1 MVKISHK
8 GLEWHSLILISTVL
22 IQPFSLSCNLQ
33 HMLQCPLKLTR
44 VLPDPPSQKWALQQM
59 LKVFFKLELGWIN
72 PVLFPSVLLT
82 YLGGHA
88 TSGVALL
95 RSGPRLG
102 SAQTSSWLGP
112 GRWLVRLYFLED
124 FVQSSEPYKQQLAT
138 FSLPRRRVL
147 TGKDPVSRVRRR

>member
-59 LKVFFKLELGWIN
+59 LKVFLNWNGAELI
-72 PVLFPSVLLT
+72 LCYFLQCYLLT
-82 YLGGHA
+82 
-88 TSGVALL
+88 
-95 RSGPRLG
+95 
-102 SAQTSSWLGP
+102 
-112 GRWLVRLYFLED
+112 
-124 FVQSSEPYKQQLAT
+124 
-138 FSLPRRRVL
+138 
-147 TGKDPVSRVRRR
+147 